1 MQHLFLIA
9 IGGAVGS
16 VLRYLVS
23 IGTHSLL
30 GRDFPYGTL
39 MVNVVGALFMGF
51 LSTLLF
57 MRFDGMGPELRSLVL
72 IGFLGGFTTF
82 SAFSIETF
90 HLFENDMIKEGIIN
104 IILSIILCLLAVWLG
119 TIVGRKI

>member
-1 MQHLFLIA
+1 
-9 IGGAVGS
+9 
-16 VLRYLVS
+16 
-23 IGTHSLL
+23 
-30 GRDFPYGTL
+30 
-39 MVNVVGALFMGF
+39 MVNVVGSLFMGF

-72 IGFLGGFTTF
+72 IGFFGGFTTF